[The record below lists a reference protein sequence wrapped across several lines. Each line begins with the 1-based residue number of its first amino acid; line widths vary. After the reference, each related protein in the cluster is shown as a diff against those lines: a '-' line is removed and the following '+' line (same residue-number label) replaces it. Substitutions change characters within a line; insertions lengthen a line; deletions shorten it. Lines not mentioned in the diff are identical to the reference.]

1 MSATL
6 YALLARL
13 LATRPSL
20 SPLKPTHIYTFA
32 LSFTFAVLIS
42 ITSQGAATFFNLD
55 ASPGSVSSGL
65 ALLKASLILH
75 FVLNAA
81 AIALLEVFYR
91 RCAATGLFLERGGKR
106 LRAAMWTLYFLAM
119 LILTRDVYRVVQ
131 IWLPFDSAAWTS
143 EALFWVFDAS
153 MMVVFILVL
162 NVVHPWIMLG
172 LEGGGCGTRCRD
184 LNREQG
190 AT

>member
-6 YALLARL
+6 YALVARL

-32 LSFTFAVLIS
+32 LSFTFCVLIS
-42 ITSQGAATFFNLD
+42 ITSQGLATFFNAD
-55 ASPGSVSSGL
+55 ASPGLVSSGL

-81 AIALLEVFYR
+81 AIALLAVFYR

-106 LRAAMWTLYFLAM
+106 LRAATWTLYFLAM
-119 LILTRDVYRVVQ
+119 LVLTRDMYRIVQ
-131 IWLPFDSAAWTS
+131 IWLPFDSVAWTS
-143 EALFWVFDAS
+143 EGLFWVFDAS

-162 NVVHPWIMLG
+162 NVVHPGTMLG
-172 LEGGGCGTRCRD
+172 LEGSLC
-184 LNREQG
+184 
-190 AT
+190 